1 MTKEDGKDF
10 DAMLHDGRGMPRIQT
25 VTDPRTVERYG
36 GCRMLLA
43 PPLEYDVIMRAVP
56 CGKVV
61 TVGMIRDRLAEE
73 HGADFTDPMTAG
85 IFVTIAAWACHQR
98 GDDSTPWWRT
108 LKADGELNPKYP
120 GGCEAQ
126 KERLES
132 EGHAVVQKGRKN
144 IRWFV
149 HDYEESLFE
158 LRPGTSP
165 PRIPRDVLR
174 LVHIEE
180 LQQPCDLPVA
190 VPPYHRAVLDDQP
203 VSGQDPEDVLR
214 LHIVHPGGI
223 EHFPDLRI
231 EDHHKVPHEEQAA
244 AVDPIA
250 AVGEHR
256 SAAIE

>member
-1 MTKEDGKDF
+1 MLDEDGKDF

-25 VTDPRTVERYG
+25 VADPRTIERYG
-36 GCRMLLA
+36 GSRMLLA
-43 PPLEYDVIMRAVP
+43 PPLEYDGIMRTVP

-61 TVGMIRDRLAEE
+61 TVGMIRDRLAED

-144 IRWFV
+144 VRWFV
-149 HDYEESLFE
+149 QDYEKILFK

-174 LVHIEE
+174 LLDSEHLEE
-180 LQQPCDLPVA
+180 PRDLPVA
-190 VPPYHRAVLDDQP
+190 VPPYHRPVLEDQP
-203 VSGQDPEDVLR
+203 VSGQYAYRILGLQILEAR
-214 LHIVHPGGI
+214 GI
-223 EHFPDLRI
+223 QDLPDIAVQYHHQIPDEEH
-231 EDHHKVPHEEQAA
+231 AA
-244 AVDPIA
+244 AVGSIT
-250 AVGEHR
+250 AV
-256 SAAIE
+256 